1 MASIIIL
8 YYNILVGWVA
18 QSV

>member
-1 MASIIIL
+1 LNFITRTRDK
-8 YYNILVGWVA
+8 VGWVA